1 MGLRTRGWLGCGSQG
16 SGGQINADRYHPL
29 WQDAGGVIQQ
39 GGGGGFYFKTQV
51 GVGRK
56 GIADVKSHVKVG
68 SGEGAARRGMGQG
81 RGPAW
86 ASDPSTQ
93 ARSDPV
99 WEIDLPRCTASIK
112 GLK

>member
-1 MGLRTRGWLGCGSQG
+1 VRC
-16 SGGQINADRYHPL
+16 
-29 WQDAGGVIQQ
+29 
-39 GGGGGFYFKTQV
+39 
-51 GVGRK
+51 
-56 GIADVKSHVKVG
+56 HVKVG
-68 SGEGAARRGMGQG
+68 SGKGAARRGMGQG

-112 GLK
+112 GLKLKFNTSPDPKMS